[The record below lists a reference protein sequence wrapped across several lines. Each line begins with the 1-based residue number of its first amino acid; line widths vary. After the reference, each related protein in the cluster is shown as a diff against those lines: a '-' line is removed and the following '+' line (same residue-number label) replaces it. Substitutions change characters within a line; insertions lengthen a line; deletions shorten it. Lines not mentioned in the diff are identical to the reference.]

1 MSPSTIWLIV
11 MVVLVLG
18 ELATV
23 GLTFIWFAVGALGG
37 AITAWMGGAIWVQ
50 VIVFLALSGLALA
63 LVRPLAAR
71 YLDTKN
77 VATNADRVIGKTAI
91 VIQDIDNIEGKGQ
104 VNISG
109 QIWSARSHPRRYGG
123 QSASYR
129 RGQGV
134 RRNIISACKWKP
146 FRK

>member
-23 GLTFIWFAVGALGG
+23 GLTFIWFAVGAL
-37 AITAWMGGAIWVQ
+37 GGAIWVQ

-109 QIWSARSHPRRYGG
+109 QIWSARSQQAVVIPAGTEVKVLRIE
-123 QSASYR
+123 
-129 RGQGV
+129 GV
-134 RRNIISACKWKP
+134 KV
-146 FRK
+146 FVETL

>member
-50 VIVFLALSGLALA
+50 VIVCLALA

-109 QIWSARSHPRRYGG
+109 QIWSARSQQAVVIPAGTEVKVLRIE
-123 QSASYR
+123 
-129 RGQGV
+129 GV
-134 RRNIISACKWKP
+134 KV
-146 FRK
+146 FVETL

>member
-104 VNISG
+104 GNISG
-109 QIWSARSHPRRYGG
+109 QIWSARSQQAVVIPAGTEVKVLRIE
-123 QSASYR
+123 
-129 RGQGV
+129 GV
-134 RRNIISACKWKP
+134 KV
-146 FRK
+146 FVETL

>member
-50 VIVFLALSGLALA
+50 VIVFLALSGL
-63 LVRPLAAR
+63 VRPLAAR

-109 QIWSARSHPRRYGG
+109 QIWSARSQQAVVIPAGTEVKVLRIE
-123 QSASYR
+123 
-129 RGQGV
+129 GV
-134 RRNIISACKWKP
+134 KV
-146 FRK
+146 FVETL

>member
-63 LVRPLAAR
+63 RCGHWPPGIWIPKMWPLTR
-71 YLDTKN
+71 
-77 VATNADRVIGKTAI
+77 IG
-91 VIQDIDNIEGKGQ
+91 
-104 VNISG
+104 
-109 QIWSARSHPRRYGG
+109 
-123 QSASYR
+123 
-129 RGQGV
+129 
-134 RRNIISACKWKP
+134 
-146 FRK
+146 